1 MRVAKKI
8 STMAL
13 PILLGAA
20 PVFALQQSQQQGSP
34 SAPPSSQNTQPAPA
48 QTPPASAQTPS
59 APPPKKPST
68 ADDNP
73 FPEDIS
79 RKAAQGDDASPADGK
94 APAPPEKP
102 NGSTAAP
109 ETDSS
114 SRSKFQGLGD
124 LSGDGSRISNGA
136 GGYILNPKLATQD
149 VKVGGFYLD
158 QRDYKGAYARYKEAT
173 LVDPGNADAVFG
185 LAEAAR
191 GLNHKDEAA
200 QNYRIF
206 LDAFPDSKRAKEAR
220 KALAALGGAP
230 GK

>member
-1 MRVAKKI
+1 MRFAKKI

-20 PVFALQQSQQQGSP
+20 PVFAQQQSQQQSSP
-34 SAPPSSQNTQPAPA
+34 PPSSQSTPSAP
-48 QTPPASAQTPS
+48 AQTPS

-79 RKAAQGDDASPADGK
+79 RKAAQGDDASPDAGK
-94 APAPPEKP
+94 APAPAPAEKP
-102 NGSTAAP
+102 NGSSAAP
-109 ETDSS
+109 ADTGSS

-124 LSGDGSRISNGA
+124 LGDDASRISNGA
-136 GGYILNPKLATQD
+136 GGDILNPKLAAQD

-158 QRDYKGAYARYKEAT
+158 QRDYKGAYSRYKEAT

-191 GLNHKDEAA
+191 GLNHKDEAV
-200 QNYRIF
+200 QNYHIY
-206 LDAFPDSKRAKEAR
+206 LDAFPDNKRAKEAR
-220 KALAALGGAP
+220 KALAALGEAP